1 METTATTPNRALPPK
16 FNETDPAVAAAD
28 KLAYERKFLEGL
40 REELKDWRNSSNRS
54 VVLAKANQ
62 DHFWKRYDFH
72 GKLMHVDMPKV
83 ATMEEVEAY
92 ADQGIP
98 TWLMHGDSKTAFGP
112 QALFNMVHEAQEFQ
126 RREIILTVEAE
137 EAKASNRLKSVTDML
152 KTPEI
157 NWLVQDKI
165 HATGLCQIFGASYA
179 GKTVLTLDLVMSWCA
194 GLPEWQ
200 GYKLNNNGESQDAVY
215 VAAEGGAAVSVHV
228 DAWLKFH
235 SDVDPSRLDGLL
247 FLDGGDG
254 DHMFLGI
261 GKAEVDATDSWAHLQ
276 QEIITANIAPS
287 LMVFDTQIDLAPG
300 VDENSNTDMVGVLR
314 EVKRLGDTFG
324 FMAIVIHHTG
334 HDGNKARGASG
345 MMGKCDSQA
354 KLTVIGEKS
363 GKAKLEWTKVKGRA
377 IPKDSISYHIQ
388 GVDHIPDLNSEGAVC
403 IPIGKMEAVIS
414 EYTAKQPD
422 PDTIRQFMVAASGKA
437 LSRRSLADAV
447 GIDRNNKGFKDAV
460 DWMIYSAMLQETG
473 EGRNK
478 LISLAPFAVVPE
490 DPSIN
495 G

>member
-1 METTATTPNRALPPK
+1 MDTTATTPNVVLPPK
-16 FNETDPAVAAAD
+16 FDETDREAAAAA
-28 KLAYERKFLEGL
+28 KLAYDQQEIAKL
-40 REELKDWRNSSNRS
+40 REELSDWRNPNRS
-54 VVLAKANQ
+54 VLLVRANE
-62 DHFWKRYDFH
+62 DHWWKRYDYH
-72 GKLMHVDMPKV
+72 GKLMDIDIPKV
-83 ATMEEVEAY
+83 NTLDEVETY

-98 TWLMHGDSKTAFGP
+98 TWLVESAGKTTFGP
-112 QALFNMVHEAQEFQ
+112 QVLFSMVQEAQEF
-126 RREIILTVEAE
+126 RKRELEATIAEAE
-137 EAKASNRLKSVTDML
+137 ISESSRLKSVTDML

-200 GYKLNNNGESQDAVY
+200 GYKLNNDGKPQDAVY
-215 VAAEGGAAVSVHV
+215 VAAEGGAAVSVHI
-228 DAWLKFH
+228 DAWMKYHPEVKPEDL
-235 SDVDPSRLDGLL
+235 SGLL

-261 GKAEVDATDSWAHLQ
+261 GKAEVDATDSWTRLQ
-276 QEIITANIAPS
+276 QEIIAANIAPT

-314 EVKRLGDTFG
+314 EVKRLGDTYG

-388 GVDHIPDLNSEGAVC
+388 GVDHLPYLNSEGAVC
-403 IPIGKMEAVIS
+403 VPIGALEAAITK
-414 EYTAKQPD
+414 YTSMQPD
-422 PDTIRQFMVAASGKA
+422 PETIRQFMVAVSEKP
-437 LSRRSLADAV
+437 LSRRALAEAV
-447 GIDRNNKGFKDAV
+447 SIDRNNRGFKDAV
-460 DWMIYSAMLQETG
+460 DWMIHSAMLQETG
-473 EGRNK
+473 EGRTK
-478 LISLAPFAVVPE
+478 YISLAPFAVVPQ
-490 DPSIN
+490 DPTL
-495 G
+495 GL